1 MSKIFVVIPAY
12 NAAKTVKSVFER
24 IPKDFFSQ
32 VGKFL
37 IVNDGSRDGTADVSK
52 EIAKEYPKIQ
62 IITHKKNKGYSQAQK
77 SGYNEALKQGAGMTV
92 LLHADGQ
99 YAPELIEKIC
109 QPILNGEADVVMG
122 SRMLG
127 GEALKGGMPKYK
139 YYGNKFL
146 TAIENL
152 AYGMHV
158 SEYHSGYMAYSRRTL
173 ETVPFNAVGDTF
185 HFDGEMLLR
194 SHKKGLKIKEIPIP
208 TRYAEEKSHLNAV
221 TYGLNVLKIVFN
233 NFLGKYK

>member
-1 MSKIFVVIPAY
+1 M
-12 NAAKTVKSVFER
+12 SVFER
-24 IPKDFFSQ
+24 IPSSFFPKLT
-32 VGKFL
+32 KFL
-37 IVNDGSRDGTADVSK
+37 VINDGSTDNTADVLK
-52 EIAKEYPKIQ
+52 ELEKKYPKVQ
-62 IITHKKNKGYSQAQK
+62 IITHEANKGYSQTQK
-77 SGYNEALKQGAGMTV
+77 TGYNEALKQGAGMTV

-109 QPILNGEADVVMG
+109 QPILDGKSDVVMG
-122 SRMLG
+122 SRMIG
-127 GEALKGGMPKYK
+127 REALKGGMPKYK

-194 SHKKGLKIKEIPIP
+194 SHKKRLRIKEIPIP
-208 TRYAEEKSHLNAV
+208 TRYADEISYLNAV
-221 TYGLNVLKIVFN
+221 TYGLCVLKIVFN